1 MSDPIIEVPTQV
13 APMPGTEKPAM
24 GEVDA
29 AFEQM
34 AKDAFGTDTQSE
46 PLPKEA
52 VSPPSEKAV
61 SSETKPKLDFT
72 PKKAE
77 GTPTDDLA
85 EAEKEVLG
93 DSATPRKSEDWKR
106 HKDLTKKVIRAKE
119 EEALRYKTE
128 LDLLKTQGTP
138 DTAAL
143 RKERDD
149 LAARVKEM
157 SVLGDPTITKDLD
170 AKIAMVANQAKS
182 GLDAKRGA
190 LLETIA
196 RMPSGEVKDK
206 MLAEFFEDI
215 PAHKQGIVG
224 AHLATLE
231 QLNGEREARL
241 TEAKEHADEYL
252 QRKQEEQTATVAQRR
267 EQLDKAFVSSVGELK
282 SKEGWADL
290 FGNAEL
296 ARVIEG
302 EAKQIF
308 NGNLND
314 PKALAQKAIFAA
326 VTPMLMQHAL
336 EQANKVAELEA
347 ALAQVRA
354 AKPSVDATWT
364 PQAKANDSA
373 DVFSLDGIANALS
386 QQI

>member
-13 APMPGTEKPAM
+13 APMPGTEKPGM

-52 VSPPSEKAV
+52 VSAPSEKAV
-61 SSETKPKLDFT
+61 SGETKPKLDFS

-231 QLNGEREARL
+231 QLSGEREARL

-296 ARVIEG
+296 AKVIEG

-364 PQAKANDSA
+364 PQTKATDSA

>member
-1 MSDPIIEVPTQV
+1 
-13 APMPGTEKPAM
+13 
-24 GEVDA
+24 
-29 AFEQM
+29 
-34 AKDAFGTDTQSE
+34 
-46 PLPKEA
+46 
-52 VSPPSEKAV
+52 
-61 SSETKPKLDFT
+61 
-72 PKKAE
+72 
-77 GTPTDDLA
+77 
-85 EAEKEVLG
+85 
-93 DSATPRKSEDWKR
+93 
-106 HKDLTKKVIRAKE
+106 
-119 EEALRYKTE
+119 
-128 LDLLKTQGTP
+128 
-138 DTAAL
+138 
-143 RKERDD
+143 
-149 LAARVKEM
+149 M

-170 AKIAMVANQAKS
+170 AKINMVANQAKS

-190 LLETIA
+190 LLDTIA
-196 RMPSGEVKDK
+196 RMPSGDVKDK

-252 QRKQEEQTATVAQRR
+252 QRKQEEQNATVSQRR
-267 EQLDKAFVSSVGELK
+267 EQLDRAFVSSVGELK

-296 ARVIEG
+296 AKVIEG

-364 PQAKANDSA
+364 PQTKATDSA